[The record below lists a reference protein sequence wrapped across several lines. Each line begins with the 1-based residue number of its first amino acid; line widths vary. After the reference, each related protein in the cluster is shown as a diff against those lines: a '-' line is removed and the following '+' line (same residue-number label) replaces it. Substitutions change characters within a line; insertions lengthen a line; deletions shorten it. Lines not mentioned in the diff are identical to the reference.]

1 MAQSEGRVV
10 QHSFCGMYILS
21 VYEKNN
27 NMKNLF
33 GCHYS
38 HNSLVVAR
46 WSSVAVRCS
55 LFVFRYSLFAVRC
68 PLSAGR
74 CSLFAVVVPCPL
86 FDVRCSLESD
96 PVCCTFTLFAVH
108 RFTSIILMLH
118 YTFILAF
125 INLPMRNLF
134 LCRRKHF
141 RTRVFF

>member
-68 PLSAGR
+68 PLVAVRYLLSLFHVR
-74 CSLFAVVVPCPL
+74 CSMFVVHWSRTLYVVHLHCSLFIDSLPL
-86 FDVRCSLESD
+86 S
-96 PVCCTFTLFAVH
+96 
-108 RFTSIILMLH
+108 
-118 YTFILAF
+118 
-125 INLPMRNLF
+125 
-134 LCRRKHF
+134 
-141 RTRVFF
+141 